1 MMNKWCGCL
10 LLIGLLVGCSHMKPD
25 IEHSDQVGI
34 PAANL
39 GAFIKATEVTAQR
52 YRRRYAKQ
60 EDREWDTGAANL
72 IGGTV
77 GAIGAVAHSI
87 PAAGIG
93 AVTVGTAGLV
103 SNFYGVEKQND
114 AYTKAAA
121 GTQCL
126 GTLAENIYKPAVL
139 SKFLSPDGSGTAGAF
154 ALARLNRAMQRVEDK
169 LIERLR
175 KRAVSTSPDF
185 SAFELYL
192 KARLD
197 AGKAPKDSSALT
209 AANAAE
215 AAAEEQIAAAL
226 ARLDADIGV
235 CLTTF

>member
-1 MMNKWCGCL
+1 
-10 LLIGLLVGCSHMKPD
+10 MKPD
-25 IEHSDQVGI
+25 IEKSDQIGI

-87 PAAGIG
+87 PAAGFG
-93 AVTVGTAGLV
+93 ALTVGTAGIV

-126 GTLAENIYKPAVL
+126 GTLAENIYKPAAL
-139 SKFLSPDGSGTAGAF
+139 SKFLSPDASVAAEDF
-154 ALARLNRAMQRVEDK
+154 ALARLNKAMQRIEDK

-185 SAFELYL
+185 TAFETYL

-197 AGKAPKDSSALT
+197 AGKAPK
-209 AANAAE
+209 NAAAVAGVTRAE
-215 AAAEEQIAAAL
+215 KAAEEQIASAI